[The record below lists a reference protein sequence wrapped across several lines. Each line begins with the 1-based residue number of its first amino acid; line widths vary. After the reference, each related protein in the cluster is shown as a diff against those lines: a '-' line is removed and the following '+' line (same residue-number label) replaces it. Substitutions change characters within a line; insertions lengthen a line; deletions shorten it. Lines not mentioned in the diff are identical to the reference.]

1 MYEHEKQTCNKH
13 RFWYTLILYKG
24 RKANTRLEDIGQDV
38 DRHRTTHT
46 PALPEV
52 TSLLFLTVLTHMCHT
67 AVHTSTCCEGG
78 NFRVKNTDASWSRQ
92 REIWRWVTDII
103 PLKVYAQQW
112 LLYRI
117 QVYVFLV
124 VLVCYMFTSMDEAS
138 EVEEEAAEAREVGTC
153 TSQTSRVCHLNS
165 NLRLP
170 CLRKFHV
177 EKKRRNKGG

>member
-1 MYEHEKQTCNKH
+1 MIGRYRPRCGQTKNNTHSCPS
-13 RFWYTLILYKG
+13 RGYKPFVPDSTDSHVS
-24 RKANTRLEDIGQDV
+24 NSS
-38 DRHRTTHT
+38 THW
-46 PALPEV
+46 
-52 TSLLFLTVLTHMCHT
+52 
-67 AVHTSTCCEGG
+67 

-117 QVYVFLV
+117 QVYIFLV

-138 EVEEEAAEAREVGTC
+138 EVEDEAAEAREAGTC